1 MTRPEMT
8 LDKQN
13 IGDATRTSVKRDRL
27 QVVPR
32 PLFGSNQIREPESN
46 EVRLGSQDSVALSHI
61 SVHVCSSPRGV
72 CLGWQFY
79 SVFSIPI
86 PIVLFSRILR
96 FPPFSQ
102 RLARLARVL
111 PVLSTSLVRHV
122 PKLEVYALG
131 CSNLSFVQ
139 RCFSSTSSEFE
150 RAVIAK
156 NLAEAAAAEALAA
169 KLKNDAEKSKA
180 DAEKSKA
187 ETAAIHDKSKAET
200 AAIHDK
206 SKADAEKSKADAE
219 KSKVETAAIHDKS
232 KAETAAIHDKSKADV
247 EKSKAETAAIHDKSK
262 FDAAKSKYF
271 LLFFKGFVIL
281 IASVRCLL
289 HFAFVIVSIS
299 HAEIFVFS

>member
-1 MTRPEMT
+1 MLSQSCSTS
-8 LDKQN
+8 
-13 IGDATRTSVKRDRL
+13 RTAVQSRRSKTVTYGRGKL
-27 QVVPR
+27 CYWTTGP
-32 PLFGSNQIREPESN
+32 
-46 EVRLGSQDSVALSHI
+46 VA
-61 SVHVCSSPRGV
+61 SSPVQNRP
-72 CLGWQFY
+72 
-79 SVFSIPI
+79 VFWT
-86 PIVLFSRILR
+86 LC
-96 FPPFSQ
+96 
-102 RLARLARVL
+102 
-111 PVLSTSLVRHV
+111 SLVRHV